1 MFIMYPFNC
10 VVGWTGL
17 FCPCV
22 LFGKN
27 TEALRDDIPW
37 TNPCVCH
44 AVCVEGGMA
53 LAVATAFLNGIDPET
68 SCLIAEGLFFTWW
81 MCGIYTGLFRQ
92 ALQKQYHLKV
102 ILFTNFLMFRA
113 CLN

>member
-1 MFIMYPFNC
+1 MYPFNC